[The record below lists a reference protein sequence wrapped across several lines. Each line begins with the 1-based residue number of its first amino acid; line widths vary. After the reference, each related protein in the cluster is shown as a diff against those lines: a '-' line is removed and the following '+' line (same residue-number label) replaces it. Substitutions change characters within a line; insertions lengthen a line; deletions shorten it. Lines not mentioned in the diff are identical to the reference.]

1 MTDMSVLPVN
11 TGSGWGEGG
20 AAALG
25 AFVGSWFGN
34 GWGPGGVGRGGVVA
48 ADVAGNAAVLEAIN
62 NVGLQTV
69 QGQNGTNMAITRAAA
84 DVYTGL
90 NNTLTQQLL
99 AGQQGFSSVQ
109 STLCQGFSG
118 VNQSVYQAGVDTRF
132 AINDLAR
139 QNAEC
144 CCEVKTAIA
153 AEGAATRQLIQQ
165 NLITELQTQLCD
177 AKSKI
182 GSLESNAFLAA
193 SQAAQTQQIINT
205 VIAHLPSK

>member
-1 MTDMSVLPVN
+1 MMSDVNLLPVG
-11 TGSGWGEGG
+11 TGDSGWGTGG

-34 GWGPGGVGRGGVVA
+34 GWGGNGYGRGDVVVPA
-48 ADVAGNAAVLEAIN
+48 AAAVGAVD
-62 NVGLQTV
+62 NVGLTLL
-69 QGQNGTNMAITRAAA
+69 QGQNQTNLAIASASA
-84 DVYTGL
+84 DVYTSL
-90 NNTLTQQLL
+90 NNTMTQQLL
-99 AGQQGFSSVQ
+99 ASQSQSASLQ

-144 CCEVKTAIA
+144 CCEIKTTIA
-153 AEGAATRQLIQQ
+153 AEGAATRQLIQN

-177 AKSKI
+177 SKAKNAQ
-182 GSLESNAFLAA
+182 LENQIFLQT
-193 SQAAQTQQIINT
+193 SQAAQTQQIIST
-205 VIAHLPSK
+205 VLAHLPQK